1 MTGIQGNQTAQGPK
15 HKRNVTRRKV
25 VVAGGAAV
33 AAVGVGG
40 TIAATAN
47 AYQTKKG
54 ASPTASSTSS
64 ETCYKLTSETT
75 EGPYY
80 IDADKLRQDITE
92 DREGIPL
99 TLRLK
104 VIDNETCKPIRN
116 AAVDIWH
123 CDALGLYSGYED
135 LSSGGGGGGTPPS
148 GTPTD
153 VPSGTPTGSPPA
165 GGGGGGHEE
174 PTDDKRYLR
183 GTWKTDKQG
192 FVTFKTVFPGWYR
205 GRCVHIHTKV
215 HVSGTWTDMRLRG
228 WQHLPHRPVLL
239 RRGVGARLGGGRA
252 VLHVDDRA
260 HDAHRGHHL
269 RPVRHGWW
277 SPQAQVQEERHREG
291 RPRHHHHGRRPGR
304 DPRGHGRRGAAGCV
318 GDHVRLRLGLVVRFG
333 EASRSQGGPGE
344 WDPGPA
350 TPCRICSYT

>member
-47 AYQTKKG
+47 AGQTKKG

-153 VPSGTPTGSPPA
+153 VPSGTPTGAPP
-165 GGGGGGHEE
+165 GGGGGGHQE

-192 FVTFKTVFPGWYR
+192 FVTFKTVFPGWYQ

-215 HVSGTWTDMRLRG
+215 HVGGTWTDAG
-228 WQHLPHRPVLL
+228 YEGGNTCHTGQFFFDEESVLASVEVEPYSTSTTERTTL
-239 RRGVGARLGGGRA
+239 TEDTIYDQSGTAGGLLKLKYKKNGIAKGVLGTITMGVDPDATHEGTDDAVQPGASA
-252 VLHVDDRA
+252 TT
-260 HDAHRGHHL
+260 
-269 RPVRHGWW
+269 
-277 SPQAQVQEERHREG
+277 S
-291 RPRHHHHGRRPGR
+291 
-304 DPRGHGRRGAAGCV
+304 
-318 GDHVRLRLGLVVRFG
+318 
-333 EASRSQGGPGE
+333 ASAS
-344 WDPGPA
+344 A
-350 TPCRICSYT
+350 S